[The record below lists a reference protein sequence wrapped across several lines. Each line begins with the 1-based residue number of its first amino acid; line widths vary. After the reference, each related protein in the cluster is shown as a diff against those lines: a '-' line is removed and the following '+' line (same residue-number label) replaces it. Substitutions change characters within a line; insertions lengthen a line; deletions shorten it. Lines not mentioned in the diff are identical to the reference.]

1 LSCEQAAQT
10 LVCLSQ
16 RVEWHGYPLFA
27 IMHGK
32 PFLELKSGIP
42 TSFRI
47 YCLTMLISWVSL
59 KERRLSMIRGQQV
72 KKENFFHKLVS
83 GSQSW
88 QNEPST
94 NHLTGNQVQ
103 MVLVMRIFLVA
114 ILLIHS

>member
-1 LSCEQAAQT
+1 
-10 LVCLSQ
+10 
-16 RVEWHGYPLFA
+16 
-27 IMHGK
+27 
-32 PFLELKSGIP
+32 
-42 TSFRI
+42 
-47 YCLTMLISWVSL
+47 
-59 KERRLSMIRGQQV
+59 MIRGQQV

-94 NHLTGNQVQ
+94 NHLTSNQVQ